1 MSLLGFSC
9 RPCSAAD
16 PTSDTVKIDM
26 EGAMREQ
33 QEERDTR
40 ERIEGEVRAARE
52 VQDREDQERVRQLEE
67 QREANAR
74 AQAEALAQ
82 AEAAADVE
90 ASLKRKQIEEA
101 EASRRQEA
109 DARRFAEGQRKDAEE
124 EATKQRQKQIEET
137 RIAQEAKERA
147 AEAVAA
153 QEAEMKGKL
162 DKLLKEYGVAE
173 VNQKKKSLMSFKYPL
188 HYAVEKSDTEAVRLL
203 LHFKADASLLNSS
216 KKTVLQLAEK
226 NKMKDEP
233 IISLLRAA

>member
-82 AEAAADVE
+82 AEVAADVE
-90 ASLKRKQIEEA
+90 APLKRKQIEEA

-137 RIAQEAKERA
+137 RIAQAKERT

-226 NKMKDEP
+226 TKMKDET